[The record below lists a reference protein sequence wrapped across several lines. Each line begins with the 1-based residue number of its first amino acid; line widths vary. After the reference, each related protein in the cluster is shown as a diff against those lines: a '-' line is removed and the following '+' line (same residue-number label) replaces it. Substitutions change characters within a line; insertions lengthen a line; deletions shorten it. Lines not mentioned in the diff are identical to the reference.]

1 MVLAWLLKLGGTKRA
16 PTSAS
21 SPERPG
27 SFVNLLEVRLEGA
40 ITATIKDGL
49 IERRKEAEEL
59 ELIEGDS
66 LALGEGEGA
75 SLTQDGEELG
85 LNEKPSASEGEGD
98 VADLEIVSIS
108 LGEGVTKSET
118 IALILPLEE
127 SEEDPDPEIVS
138 LSL

>member
-1 MVLAWLLKLGGTKRA
+1 M
-16 PTSAS
+16 
-21 SPERPG
+21 
-27 SFVNLLEVRLEGA
+27 EGA

-49 IERRKEAEEL
+49 IERREEAE

-66 LALGEGEGA
+66 LALGKGEGA

-85 LNEKPSASEGEGD
+85 PNEKLSVSEGEGD
-98 VADLEIVSIS
+98 VADLETVS
-108 LGEGVTKSET
+108 LGEGVTKTEP
-118 IALILPLEE
+118 IAFILLLEE